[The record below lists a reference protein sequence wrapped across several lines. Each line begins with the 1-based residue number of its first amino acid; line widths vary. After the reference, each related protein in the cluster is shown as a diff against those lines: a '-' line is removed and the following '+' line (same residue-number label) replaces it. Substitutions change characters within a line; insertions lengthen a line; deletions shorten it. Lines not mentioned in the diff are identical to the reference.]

1 MNKNNQRIHDFLS
14 KYVNLPD
21 PNYAVLLT
29 GVWGCGKTYFVEKW
43 KDVLSTSI
51 SEDKESTVLKPVYV
65 SLFGLSSIAEIN
77 QAVTREIYPFMK
89 SKLYNLGKATI
100 NAVSSVAFNCDISK
114 ITKDRLKGE
123 VNLELDIVSLFKSD
137 RTIGEN
143 RIIIFDDF
151 ERCKAPVVD
160 LLGYINTFVEHSNIR
175 VILIC
180 NEAVF
185 EEEDRKDDKKL
196 YESFKEKVVGRVFK
210 VEPDVEAAIDYFC
223 ANSLF
228 IQLTD
233 EQKNIAA
240 DAFRKTGYDNLRL
253 LYQSLQDFGLLCE
266 KLKYDNN
273 VVRQKR
279 IIDGLLIQYI
289 VAYNE
294 YAKSDKVKEMA
305 QCEPSM
311 FNLLN
316 FSVFAGT
323 DDRDEAAAIIRKYQT
338 IDTLTPQGS
347 MFGNPMP
354 WILNSIKTGADISDY
369 ISTLLNQKECE
380 ETLAQRISKYWQ
392 MEQPEF
398 DQTYND
404 AIEYL
409 RNPDSDIVQIIQ
421 IANTLIAL
429 DEKQIKAFDEKV
441 LDNAKENIRIILK
454 NYSDVNVLKRYIDYF
469 QNGTKAEMKFLD
481 IPDRVKQFVD
491 DVEMLI
497 KERYNELE
505 GNEIK
510 EFEKVNDTN
519 FEIVTQEFFQQFG
532 TNAVCKYAVV
542 PFFHRV
548 DPVVF
553 ASSVIALSNKHKIEL
568 GNLILNRYEI
578 SINNT
583 SLKNV
588 FGVEL
593 DNLATI
599 RDSLRTSAT
608 HKDGVDKYNIERFA
622 DYVDKSIS
630 NINQ

>member
-1 MNKNNQRIHDFLS
+1 MNKTNNWIQNFLNR
-14 KYVNLPD
+14 YVKLPD

-29 GVWGCGKTYFVEKW
+29 GVWGCGKTYFIENW
-43 KDVLSTSI
+43 KNILSKSI
-51 SEDKESTVLKPVYV
+51 SEDKESSILRPVYV
-65 SLFGLSSIAEIN
+65 SLFGLSTASEIN

-89 SKLYNLGKATI
+89 SKIYNIGKTAL

-114 ITKDRLKGE
+114 ITKEKLKGE

-137 RTIGEN
+137 KTIGEN

-151 ERCKAPVVD
+151 ERCKVPIVD

-180 NEAVF
+180 NETVF
-185 EEEDRKDDKKL
+185 EEEDRKKDKEL
-196 YESFKEKVVGRVFK
+196 YESFKEKIVGRVFK

-223 ANSLF
+223 ENSPF
-228 IQLTD
+228 IHLD
-233 EQKNIAA
+233 LEQKKIAA
-240 DAFRKTGYDNLRL
+240 DTFRKTGYDNLRL
-253 LYQSLQDFGLLCE
+253 LYQALQDFGLLCE
-266 KLKYDNN
+266 QLKYNINDA
-273 VVRQKR
+273 RHKK
-279 IIDGLLIQYI
+279 IIEGLLIQYI

-294 YAKSDKVKEMA
+294 YAKSEKVKEMA

-316 FSVFAGT
+316 FSVLAGT
-323 DDRDEAAAIIRKYQT
+323 DDTDEAAAIIRKYQD

-354 WILNSIKTGADISDY
+354 WILNSIKTGVDIAAY
-369 ISTLLNQKECE
+369 ISSLLNQRETE

-392 MEQPEF
+392 MEQAEF

-404 AIEYL
+404 AIAYM
-409 RNPDSDIVQIIQ
+409 RKTDSDIVQIIQ

-429 DEKQIKAFDEKV
+429 DEKQIKAFDSKV
-441 LDNAKENIRIILK
+441 LDDAKENINNILK
-454 NYSDVNVLKRYIDYF
+454 SCNDVNILKRFMDYF
-469 QNGTKAEMKFLD
+469 QNGTKAEMGFVD

-491 DVEMLI
+491 DVEKLI
-497 KERYNELE
+497 NNRYNELE
-505 GNEIK
+505 GDEIK